1 MGTIVTP
8 PPSGDDLSVHPH
20 GRGDNE
26 ERYGQNQ
33 QEDGSPPRAWG
44 QFVRGSAGVGVMRFT
59 PTGVGTIPP
68 PSPAASGTAVHP
80 HGRGDNFGAREV
92 QMPRNGSPPRAW
104 GQSIVQVA
112 AQGLDR
118 FTPTG
123 VGTMLISAGRDIARA
138 VHPHGRGD
146 NNLPDSVKTT
156 KGGSPP
162 RAWGQCRRRRGTL
175 RRVRFTPTGVGTI
188 LASQAF

>member
-1 MGTIVTP
+1 MSAARVLYRFET
-8 PPSGDDLSVHPH
+8 VHPH
-20 GRGDNE
+20 GRGDN
-26 ERYGQNQ
+26 RKHLL
-33 QEDGSPPRAWG
+33 RAG
-44 QFVRGSAGVGVMRFT
+44 GKS
-59 PTGVGTIPP
+59 
-68 PSPAASGTAVHP
+68 
-80 HGRGDNFGAREV
+80 
-92 QMPRNGSPPRAW
+92 GSPPRAW
-104 GQSIVQVA
+104 GQSTPKQR
-112 AQGLDR
+112 LDKRARFTPTGVGTMPYARRALPILPVHPHGRGDNARCNRDDRASCGSPPRAWGQYVVRASRHPNYR